1 MTLTE
6 GDPQVV
12 PPKPRRTIRA
22 RYVVATLVCV
32 GVVAW
37 LLIGGLASNIVYLR
51 PVGYA
56 VQHRAQEGTK
66 SFRMAGQVQRGSIK
80 PFGDTGVKFVMFDG
94 KYHAPVDLEGS
105 PPDLFK
111 ECAPVVVEGHWS
123 GTTFVGD
130 RLLIRHGAEY
140 SAKQKAADQAAIAKN
155 KDCPPQAAS

>member
-1 MTLTE
+1 MTLTDD
-6 GDPQVV
+6 DPQVGA
-12 PPKPRRTIRA
+12 PKPRRKIRA

-32 GVVAW
+32 AIVAW

-56 VQHRAQEGTK
+56 VQHRASQGTK
-66 SFRMAGQVQRGSIK
+66 TFRMAGQVEPKTIAPLG
-80 PFGDTGVKFVMFDG
+80 GNGVRFVMFDG
-94 KYHAPVDLEGS
+94 KAEAPVDLEGS

-123 GTTFVGD
+123 GQTFVGD

-140 SAKQKAADQAAIAKN
+140 SAKQQAADKAAQAKN
-155 KDCPPQAAS
+155 HDCPTNP